1 MTAAGEILHCNE
13 TENAELVWC
22 ARGAGP
28 GKILS
33 SILRGLWFL
42 TRLQASQQLLQGFT

>member
-13 TENAELVWC
+13 TENAELLWC

-28 GKILS
+28 GKIISGTL
-33 SILRGLWFL
+33 IELFFI
-42 TRLQASQQLLQGFT
+42 TRLQGFQQLSQGFI

>member
-13 TENAELVWC
+13 TENAELLWC

-28 GKILS
+28 GNIFF
-33 SILRGLWFL
+33 SILIGLWFL